1 MPAAPASGEVRDVLR
16 LTRRGVERVCRAAVR
31 LALER
36 RRKVTLVDKANA
48 PPSMVFL
55 RQAFGE
61 IAAEFPD
68 VAAERVYVD
77 AAALYLVQ
85 SPQTFDVNVTEN
97 LFGGILSEL
106 AGGLVAGWGW
116 RRRPTLLS
124 PPYEEVAIR
133 SCVGFG

>member
-1 MPAAPASGEVRDVLR
+1 
-16 LTRRGVERVCRAAVR
+16 
-31 LALER
+31 
-36 RRKVTLVDKANA
+36 
-48 PPSMVFL
+48 MVFL